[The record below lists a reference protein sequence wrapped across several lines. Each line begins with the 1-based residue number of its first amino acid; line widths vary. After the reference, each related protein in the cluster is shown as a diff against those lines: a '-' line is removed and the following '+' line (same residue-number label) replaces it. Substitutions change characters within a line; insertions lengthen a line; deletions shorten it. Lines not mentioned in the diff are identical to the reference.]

1 VQIQSFVPLPVF
13 FVSSGVTR
21 VFVPKKLFRNDSL
34 ADNPRRKQKGK
45 VGGVKWCLHI
55 RSVYHVKFSWIN
67 TQNWAWEPRRTGLG
81 GVIPRQLRYSSGWT
95 CVHRRLVRDTAG
107 KNRTPHH
114 NTAQHNAAQ
123 YSTVCYTVRYCARS
137 VLHLASPWPQ
147 DLKKLPN
154 ALFEITGKQTQR
166 LLVRAC
172 KTCTGQSSKEEYA
185 TTVQYSTAQYSTV
198 QHRTVCRPARTA
210 LLLLCHTDWL

>member
-1 VQIQSFVPLPVF
+1 MTSIWIKRHYDFNLNSFWMKFWHDVEDVCANTVFVPLPVF

-21 VFVPKKLFRNDSL
+21 VLVPKKLFRNDSL

-55 RSVYHVKFSWIN
+55 RSVYHVKISWIN

-107 KNRTPHH
+107 KNRIPHY
-114 NTAQHNAAQ
+114 NTAQHNA
-123 YSTVCYTVRYCARS
+123 V
-137 VLHLASPWPQ
+137 
-147 DLKKLPN
+147 
-154 ALFEITGKQTQR
+154 
-166 LLVRAC
+166 
-172 KTCTGQSSKEEYA
+172 
-185 TTVQYSTAQYSTV
+185 QYSTV
-198 QHRTVCRPARTA
+198 QCA
-210 LLLLCHTDWL
+210 LLYGAVLVVCCIVHRRDLRIWKSCQTHCLK